1 MMLKVF
7 DLLRNLGWGV
17 ISFIYDLIDTLL
29 NIIKKLNSFDIIN
42 SLSDNAI
49 FRKLYS
55 GIMTISITLFALVIV
70 WRIICKI
77 LDSDSESSFK
87 NIMTEIAKSGFL
99 IMLST
104 FLFVQVSNFSITLS
118 NYTGNIFENS
128 NTTLSNSMLTMFI
141 KYNDGYKNSKK
152 FNEKIGI
159 DELVSTGVF
168 DDDELYISKYVTKS
182 RLIFADSKDYK
193 YDINWLMAIICGG
206 FFLYSLFFA
215 SIMLGRRQIEFLF
228 LFTISPIIF
237 ATSVCNKQR
246 RGAVIEQLV
255 SLALQGAS
263 VMLIVS
269 LSVLIMQQVNLTTFF
284 TNSFM
289 NMTTKVILYLGC
301 ATFILTGSQVVNKFI
316 GSNISSSS
324 GREHLMS
331 LMGYGRLAK
340 NTGGLALGGGLL
352 ATGGMMKTGKF
363 ATSQA
368 LSNTGLTIGM
378 NSSNNNSKFQKMV
391 SSLGTKMYA
400 KGQKMSNNSKFG
412 IGDRLID
419 YGLNNIGNS
428 VKRVTPRSSYNKSYY
443 RRMNNKF

>member
-29 NIIKKLNSFDIIN
+29 SIIKKLNSFDIIN
-42 SLSDNAI
+42 SLSNNEI

-55 GIMTISITLFALVIV
+55 GIMTISITLFALFII

-77 LDSDSESSFK
+77 LDSDNESSFK
-87 NIMTEIAKSGFL
+87 NIMTEIAKSGLL

-104 FLFVQVSNFSITLS
+104 FLFAQVSNFSITLS
-118 NYTGNIFENS
+118 NYTGNIFESS
-128 NTTLSNSMLTMFI
+128 NTKLSNNMLTMFI
-141 KYNDGYKNSKK
+141 DYNDGYKNSKK

-159 DELVSTGVF
+159 EELVSSKSF
-168 DDDELYISKYVTKS
+168 DDDELYIAKYVTKS

-193 YDINWLMAIICGG
+193 YDINWIMAIICGG

-228 LFTISPIIF
+228 LFSISPIIF
-237 ATSVCNKQR
+237 ATSICNKQR

-255 SLALQGAS
+255 SLALQSAV

-269 LSVLIMQQVNLTTFF
+269 LSVLVMQQVNATTFF
-284 TNSFM
+284 INSFM
-289 NMTTKVILYLGC
+289 NTTTKVLLYLGC

-316 GSNISSSS
+316 GANVSASN

-331 LMGYGRLAK
+331 LMGYGRMA
-340 NTGGLALGGGLL
+340 NSAGGIALGSGLL
-352 ATGGMMKTGKF
+352 ATGGLLKTGKGV
-363 ATSQA
+363 TSKA
-368 LSNTGLTIGM
+368 LSDTGLALNM
-378 NSSNNNSKFQKMV
+378 NNNNQTRFQKIT
-391 SSLGTKMYA
+391 SSLGSKMYTS
-400 KGQKMSNNSKFG
+400 GQKIANNNKFG
-412 IGDRLID
+412 ISDRFIN

-428 VKRVTPRSSYNKSYY
+428 VKRVTPRSSYNNSYY
-443 RRMNNKF
+443 KRMNRF